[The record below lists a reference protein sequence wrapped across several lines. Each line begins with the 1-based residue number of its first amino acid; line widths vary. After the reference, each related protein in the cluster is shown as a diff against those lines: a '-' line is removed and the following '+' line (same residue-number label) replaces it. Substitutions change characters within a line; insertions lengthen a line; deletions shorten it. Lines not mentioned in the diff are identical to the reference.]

1 MSNKINEMKQKL
13 NKLEELKFELELLVS
28 SVNDKTREIKYLD
41 TPSNIYID
49 IESKA
54 EVNGIDVSYEVDQVR
69 NAVNTLES
77 AVYELVTPF
86 EDKLRDVDIE
96 CDDLEC
102 DIYEEVH
109 C

>member
-28 SVNDKTREIKYLD
+28 SVNDKTREIKYIN
-41 TPSNIYID
+41 TPSDIYID
-49 IESKA
+49 IETKA
-54 EVNGIDVSYEVDQVR
+54 DANGIDVTYEVDQVR
-69 NAVNTLES
+69 QAVNTLES

-86 EDKLRDVDIE
+86 EDKLRDIE
-96 CDDLEC
+96 IEHDDLEC

>member
-28 SVNDKTREIKYLD
+28 SVNDKTREIKYIN
-41 TPSNIYID
+41 TPSDIYID
-49 IESKA
+49 IETKA
-54 EVNGIDVSYEVDQVR
+54 DANGIDVTYEVDQVR
-69 NAVNTLES
+69 QAVNTLES

-86 EDKLRDVDIE
+86 EDKLKDVE
-96 CDDLEC
+96 LEHDDLEC

>member
-1 MSNKINEMKQKL
+1 MSVSEMKEKL

-28 SVNDKTREIKYLD
+28 SVNDKTREIKYIN
-41 TPSNIYID
+41 TPSDIYID
-49 IESKA
+49 IETKA
-54 EVNGIDVSYEVDQVR
+54 DANGIDVTYEVDQVR
-69 NAVNTLES
+69 QAVNTLES

-86 EDKLRDVDIE
+86 EDKLRDVE
-96 CDDLEC
+96 LEHDDLEC

>member
-1 MSNKINEMKQKL
+1 MSVSEMKQKL

-54 EVNGIDVSYEVDQVR
+54 EANGVDVSYEVDQVR
-69 NAVNTLES
+69 QAVNTLES
-77 AVYELVTPF
+77 AVYELVAPF
-86 EDKLRDVDIE
+86 EDKLRDIE
-96 CDDLEC
+96 NEHDDLEMEIS
-102 DIYEEVH
+102 DEEYAL
-109 C
+109 